1 MPEHVGR
8 VVVAVGTEGLA
19 DVASI
24 RSVDRTAATGL
35 PVFASAAVAAGAACL
50 PGAVNGAEGRGG
62 QGDEEPGS
70 VADRWRD
77 VLAAEEARA
86 DEVEGVSGVEA
97 GAGRAN
103 G

>member
-1 MPEHVGR
+1 MDGAAAKGT
-8 VVVAVGTEGLA
+8 VVL
-19 DVASI
+19 
-24 RSVDRTAATGL
+24 
-35 PVFASAAVAAGAACL
+35 AGAARSAGATCL
-50 PGAVNGAEGRGG
+50 SGAVDGAEGRGG